1 MKIRETCLQL
11 ISHSSIVIYIVDLC
25 CVLSSS
31 NFMVTNLSLYH
42 SVFAYQPLP
51 GSYVDVCTI
60 RTVHS
65 TRTYLVSVPL
75 R

>member
-1 MKIRETCLQL
+1 
-11 ISHSSIVIYIVDLC
+11 
-25 CVLSSS
+25 
-31 NFMVTNLSLYH
+31 MVTNLSLYH

-51 GSYVDVCTI
+51 GMYVDVRTV
-60 RTVHS
+60 RTVHN